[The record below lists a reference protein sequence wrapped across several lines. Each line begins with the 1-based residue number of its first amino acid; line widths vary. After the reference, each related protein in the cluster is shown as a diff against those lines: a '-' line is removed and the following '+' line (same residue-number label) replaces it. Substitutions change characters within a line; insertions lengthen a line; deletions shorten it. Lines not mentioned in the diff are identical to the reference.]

1 MGGFDTTFTVQEDHD
16 FCIRAYLKG
25 FELHPVPET
34 RYNYRFRA
42 DFGEIYRQAYSYA
55 HYRAL
60 LRKRYAPAP
69 LLSPL
74 PWLDLTRRIVRL
86 GAAGLL
92 STIRPSK
99 RAPLERARYNARL
112 GQALGEASGAIAFR
126 VAPPLPARV
135 MQRAHPQ
142 G

>member
-1 MGGFDTTFTVQEDHD
+1 MRRSR
-16 FCIRAYLKG
+16 CSR
-25 FELHPVPET
+25 PV
-34 RYNYRFRA
+34 
-42 DFGEIYRQAYSYA
+42 
-55 HYRAL
+55 
-60 LRKRYAPAP
+60 
-69 LLSPL
+69 

-92 STIRPSK
+92 STLRPGK
-99 RAPLERARYNARL
+99 RAPLERARYNVRL

-126 VAPPLPARV
+126 VAPPLPAGV